1 MYLNELVVCMNIRDL
16 EYLIAVDEERHFHR
30 AAERCFVSQ
39 PTLSGQLKKLEEELG
54 VLLVERN
61 NRQVSMT
68 EAGEAVVKHARA
80 VLAEIR
86 TIKDVADFY
95 HDPMVG
101 DVRVGIIPTI
111 APYLLPV
118 IMPPLN
124 KSFPQLKIWLYEY
137 QTHVLLEKL
146 QRAELDFLIL
156 ALPIEKHEFTELDL
170 FREPFRLAVK
180 KDHAL
185 AKKKHINLGDI
196 ANQELLLLEEGHC
209 LRGHILDVC
218 LLAGV
223 KEEGQYHATS
233 LETLRHMVGEGMGM
247 TLIPELAVPVKTR
260 KSDEIRYI
268 EFSDPKPN
276 RRIGMLYRKNSYRE
290 EAFNNISELIKSV
303 LPVNVFF

>member
-1 MYLNELVVCMNIRDL
+1 MNIRDL

-39 PTLSGQLKKLEEELG
+39 PTLSGQLKKLEQELG

-61 NRQVSMT
+61 NRQVSIT
-68 EAGEAVVKHARA
+68 EAGQA
-80 VLAEIR
+80 VLAHAR
-86 TIKDVADFY
+86 TVLIEVNAIKDVASYF

-111 APYLLPV
+111 APYLLPI
-118 IMPPLN
+118 IMAKLN
-124 KSFPQLKIWLYEY
+124 KAFPKLKIWLYEY

-146 QRAELDFLIL
+146 QKSELDFLIL
-156 ALPIEKHEFTELDL
+156 ALPIEKHDFTELDL

-180 KDHAL
+180 KGHSL
-185 AKKKHINLGDI
+185 TRKKQINMGDI
-196 ANQELLLLEEGHC
+196 AQQELLLLEEGHC

-223 KEEGQYHATS
+223 KEQSQYHATS

-247 TLIPELAVPVKTR
+247 TLIPELAVPTKIT
-260 KSDEIRYI
+260 KADEVRYI

-290 EAFNNISELIKSV
+290 ETFNNISELIKSV
-303 LPVNVFF
+303 LPVNIFF